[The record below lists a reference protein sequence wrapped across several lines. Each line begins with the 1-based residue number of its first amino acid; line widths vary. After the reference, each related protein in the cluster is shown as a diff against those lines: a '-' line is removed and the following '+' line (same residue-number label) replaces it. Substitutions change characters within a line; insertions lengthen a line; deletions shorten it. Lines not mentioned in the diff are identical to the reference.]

1 MDDYQPKENK
11 KGKKN
16 KFEFVNEFVDT
27 LDAGTTILPV
37 CEKERIEKVFYRKS
51 PHSLKHLVKASKTA
65 GVDEVFSRDGVQQF
79 LGEVFKEIDIF
90 QNNIPLLLQRFVSPL
105 SKIGPGFYKYYL
117 LDTLDIDNSKYI
129 DLGFVPRS
137 SESFGFTGHML
148 VRMDTT
154 YFHTENPHECT
165 A

>member
-1 MDDYQPKENK
+1 M
-11 KGKKN
+11 
-16 KFEFVNEFVDT
+16 
-27 LDAGTTILPV
+27 
-37 CEKERIEKVFYRKS
+37 
-51 PHSLKHLVKASKTA
+51 
-65 GVDEVFSRDGVQQF
+65 
-79 LGEVFKEIDIF
+79 FKEIDIF

-154 YFHTENPHECT
+154 YFIRKIHMNVPHDINLNFVSRMSIEQEFTERNGNT
-165 A
+165 RIMNKR